1 MAVRR
6 RPLSAR
12 VISTLRAKAKN
23 RKNITLGMLKKVYRR
38 GQGAFLSSGSRP
50 RTSMASW
57 SMGRVNSFL
66 RGSRKHDTDLRR
78 KRKKQMKTNKE
89 KFVEIDGRI
98 KLVNQKIDLIIKNH
112 LHHMKKDIDRILYSL
127 GAIGLL
133 VLGQLLYLL
142 TKQLY
147 RSVYDL

>member
-1 MAVRR
+1 
-6 RPLSAR
+6 
-12 VISTLRAKAKN
+12 
-23 RKNITLGMLKKVYRR
+23 
-38 GQGAFLSSGSRP
+38 
-50 RTSMASW
+50 
-57 SMGRVNSFL
+57 MGRVNSFL

-78 KRKKQMKTNKE
+78 KRKKEIMKTTKE

-142 TKQLY
+142 TK
-147 RSVYDL
+147 